1 MAISPST
8 SGGIR
13 GGSSGR
19 AAVSCDSDCP
29 DVPGTLPCATLV
41 FVGVSVIAELSSP
54 NGFAGDAEAASVFFA
69 SG

>member
-1 MAISPST
+1 MPS
-8 SGGIR
+8 
-13 GGSSGR
+13 
-19 AAVSCDSDCP
+19 
-29 DVPGTLPCATLV
+29 TLPCATLV